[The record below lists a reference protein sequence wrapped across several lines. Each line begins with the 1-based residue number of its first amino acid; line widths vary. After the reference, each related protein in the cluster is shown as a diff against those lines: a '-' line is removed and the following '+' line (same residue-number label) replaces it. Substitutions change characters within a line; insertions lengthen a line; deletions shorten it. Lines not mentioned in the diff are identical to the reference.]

1 MQDLNFEVVQTAGKI
16 ECNLQEIKEAV
27 AVQMSAYEDAVV
39 TEDTIPSYKGELATL
54 RKIYKAVDDKRKDIK
69 NEYLKPYE
77 QFEAEVK
84 SVLEEINKP
93 IDLIN
98 RQLKLFEEDRVLKK
112 QERVSKMYLEQVAEY
127 TEYLPIEQN
136 YNPKWNNKSTTDTDI
151 KFEISEKLLKVKNDI
166 SVIKS
171 LGSEIESEILETYKK
186 SGNDLAKA
194 IERNTQ
200 YLSDKRTIE
209 QANKESESKVETK
222 ETVVETKENPLEGS
236 KLNEMVQMTKTARII
251 VSMDDLAQVEE
262 LLGFSGISYRVE
274 K

>member
-127 TEYLPIEQN
+127 TEYLPIEQ
-136 YNPKWNNKSTTDTDI
+136 
-151 KFEISEKLLKVKNDI
+151 
-166 SVIKS
+166 
-171 LGSEIESEILETYKK
+171 
-186 SGNDLAKA
+186 
-194 IERNTQ
+194 
-200 YLSDKRTIE
+200 
-209 QANKESESKVETK
+209 ANKESESKVE
-222 ETVVETKENPLEGS
+222 P
-236 KLNEMVQMTKTARII
+236 
-251 VSMDDLAQVEE
+251 VSNLF
-262 LLGFSGISYRVE
+262 GFVYFVI
-274 K
+274 